1 MRVLRAWFAVL
12 VIYAAPV
19 AVFARE
25 MPRYEAGQ
33 AFVFDNGRVERVESV
48 SGSRIT
54 WVARSGRRYVRDTN
68 PIVPILEWSYR
79 GQSGTR
85 RIVGD
90 AAGVWP
96 LTAGRTARFQA
107 INETRDDEQH
117 IRRSVHLW
125 TCTVRAERQVIVPAG
140 SFAAFPIMCDRFSPE
155 SMRVLERITWD
166 YAPEVGHYIR
176 REARNMRTGER
187 DVYSLYSALPP
198 RAANPV
204 RVEVLAQQA
213 LRESRNSREN

>member
-1 MRVLRAWFAVL
+1 MRLLLCWCALLLIGGASVKA
-12 VIYAAPV
+12 
-19 AVFARE
+19 FARE
-25 MPRYEAGQ
+25 MPRYEVGQ

-48 SGSRIT
+48 DGSRVT
-54 WVARSGRRYVRDTN
+54 WVARSGRTYVRDIN

-90 AAGVWP
+90 AAGIWP
-96 LTAGRTARFQA
+96 LATGRSTRFQA
-107 INETRDDEQH
+107 INETRDGERR

-125 TCTVRAERQVIVPAG
+125 TCAVRAERQLTVPAG
-140 SFAAFPIMCDRFSPE
+140 TFAVLPIVCDRFSPE
-155 SMRVLERITWD
+155 SMRVLERIAWD
-166 YAPEVGHYIR
+166 YAPEVGHYVR

-187 DVYSLYSALPP
+187 DAYSLYAAVPP
-198 RAANPV
+198 RAANPM

-213 LRESRNSREN
+213 LRERRRRD